1 MRLGY
6 NFPMKLHSL
15 FAAAMLAATIPVQAQ
30 LSIEITGAGANRIP
44 IAVADFAGERVVA
57 QALVSIVRA
66 DLERSG
72 MFRLVDAGPV
82 PIDENSTAYADLKS
96 RGADALV
103 AGSVTGAADGHY
115 ETRFRLHDVQKQV
128 ALGGQGTATAA
139 ARSVSRRTASATS
152 STRNSPANGAYFPPA
167 LLT

>member
-82 PIDENSTAYADLKS
+82 PIDEPLAPIPFARKL
-96 RGADALV
+96 
-103 AGSVTGAADGHY
+103 AAN
-115 ETRFRLHDVQKQV
+115 V
-128 ALGGQGTATAA
+128 
-139 ARSVSRRTASATS
+139 
-152 STRNSPANGAYFPPA
+152 PP
-167 LLT
+167 LTTVPPL